1 MSTCTSCGN
10 IEGFTD
16 DMPITHTATKQQV
29 QPTNRDFNK
38 DYPYLCETLPVQECI
53 YTAQGVLVCRQATVA
68 PTQVKQ

>member
-16 DMPITHTATKQQV
+16 DTPVHTVTKQQV
-29 QPTNRDFNK
+29 QPQASPKREFNK

-53 YTAQGVLVCRQATVA
+53 YTAQGVLVCRQVA